1 LLPTGVKL
9 LFAHD
14 TEVSLTSAAAL
25 VNTGRGD
32 PELLPDVA
40 SLDEFVQA
48 CGWTG
53 DRTHDQAEL
62 DAVHRLRP
70 RLEKLWELAEDD
82 AAELVNTL
90 LREAN
95 ALPQL
100 VKHDIW
106 DYHLHA
112 TPSDAPLADRIA
124 VEAAMAF
131 TDVIRTGQLDRL
143 RLCAAEDCQD
153 VHVDLSKNRSRRFC
167 STSCSNRT
175 NVAAYRTRQAAA
187 QSSVKAE

>member
-1 LLPTGVKL
+1 M

-14 TEVSLTSAAAL
+14 TEMALAAAAAL
-25 VNTGRGD
+25 VNTGRGGA
-32 PELLPDVA
+32 EMLPDVTA
-40 SLDEFVQA
+40 LDEFVQEW
-48 CGWTG
+48 GWTG
-53 DRTHDQAEL
+53 ERTHDQAEL
-62 DAVHRLRP
+62 DALRRLRA
-70 RLEKLWELAEDD
+70 RLERLWEMDEDD
-82 AAELVNTL
+82 AVDLVNTL
-90 LREAN
+90 LRESN

-112 TPSDAPLADRIA
+112 TPGHAPLADRIA

-143 RLCAAEDCQD
+143 RLCAAEDCQS

-175 NVAAYRTRQAAA
+175 NVAAYRTRQAT
-187 QSSVKAE
+187 KN